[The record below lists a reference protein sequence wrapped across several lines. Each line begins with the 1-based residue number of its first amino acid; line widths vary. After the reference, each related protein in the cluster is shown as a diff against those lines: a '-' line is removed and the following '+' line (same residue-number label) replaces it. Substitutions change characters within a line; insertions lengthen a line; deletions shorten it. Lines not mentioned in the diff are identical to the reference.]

1 MPRTKIFVLA
11 FYILCNLPVCLATL
25 FALPPGQAF
34 DESSHMSRADG
45 LLHGAI
51 MAVRKTD
58 IDKFTG
64 KPEPIVG
71 LKVDRG
77 LLQVAR
83 TSTPTTQ
90 TDLDKLQALPSDHT
104 RVFHEILNTAR
115 YFPIAYIPGALGLAL
130 GFALH
135 LSPYLTFLCGRA
147 FMLLAFLTLGGL
159 ALWVT
164 SFGEVWLLAILI
176 CPMSVTLGGTL
187 NQDAILA
194 AMTCLACALLTKAGP
209 WRRYTALA
217 LLAGMISAKLPYI
230 LLLAA
235 AAFPLT
241 GPGHWRRLW
250 ETAIAYLPVLLW
262 AVLTALFVS
271 AAFGRAPYH
280 PGPLYIGDRSVW
292 LDHTD
297 PQMGLRILLHPPERL
312 FSIFYESTKYYMRF
326 YLREFVEPTL
336 PLTFP
341 PPTTYDWGWGVAY
354 VSALLGL
361 IFNPRPERLSGLIT
375 LQNFIGIM
383 ALLVLTY
390 WLMLITLYMDWSLAG
405 EGLLVYGFQGRYF
418 LLMLPFLLLAVPGW
432 RGRLVLPVWL
442 PALPVIGMGIFDLGY
457 LPLQLINQHYL
468 H

>member
-1 MPRTKIFVLA
+1 
-11 FYILCNLPVCLATL
+11 
-25 FALPPGQAF
+25 
-34 DESSHMSRADG
+34 
-45 LLHGAI
+45 
-51 MAVRKTD
+51 
-58 IDKFTG
+58 
-64 KPEPIVG
+64 
-71 LKVDRG
+71 
-77 LLQVAR
+77 
-83 TSTPTTQ
+83 
-90 TDLDKLQALPSDHT
+90 
-104 RVFHEILNTAR
+104 
-115 YFPIAYIPGALGLAL
+115 
-130 GFALH
+130 
-135 LSPYLTFLCGRA
+135 
-147 FMLLAFLTLGGL
+147 L

-164 SFGEVWLLAILI
+164 SLGEVWLLAILI

-194 AMTCLACALLTKAGP
+194 AMTCLACALLTKAGT
-209 WRRYTALA
+209 WRRYIALA

-271 AAFGRAPYH
+271 AAFGRTPYH

-326 YLREFVEPTL
+326 YLREFVEPSL

-341 PPTTYDWGWGVAY
+341 PPTNYDWGWGVAY
-354 VSALLGL
+354 VS
-361 IFNPRPERLSGLIT
+361 
-375 LQNFIGIM
+375 
-383 ALLVLTY
+383 
-390 WLMLITLYMDWSLAG
+390 TLYMDWSLAG

-418 LLMLPFLLLAVPGW
+418 LLMLPFLLLGVPGW